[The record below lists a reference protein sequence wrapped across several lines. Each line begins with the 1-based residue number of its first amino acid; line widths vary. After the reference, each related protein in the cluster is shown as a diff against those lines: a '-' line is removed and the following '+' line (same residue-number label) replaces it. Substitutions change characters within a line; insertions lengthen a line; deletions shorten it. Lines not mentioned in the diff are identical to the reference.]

1 MQDLPT
7 EVAQISAMQIS
18 HRLERLLLALAT
30 SSALLPRATNAQNRP
45 PATTAALRSGTLSF
59 TGHATVGDFI
69 GSTSTVSGFVSG
81 ELTNAQGW
89 VEAPVATLVTQ
100 NDRRDRDMRASLEAD
115 KYPTIRF
122 DLVSVTGVSS
132 ESPRGDAFAVTLQGN
147 LAIHGVTRLVD
158 LPAKVVRAA
167 DTIHVSA
174 EFPLDLVDY
183 RIGGLT
189 KMFGLLRMQRQ
200 IEVRLDLRFVT
211 SASHVVP
218 EHLMRDVGREP

>member
-1 MQDLPT
+1 
-7 EVAQISAMQIS
+7 MQIN
-18 HRLERLLLALAT
+18 HRFERLLLALAA
-30 SSALLPRATNAQNRP
+30 SSALLPRLASGQNRP
-45 PATTAALRSGTLSF
+45 PATTAVLRSGTLSF

-69 GSTSTVSGFVSG
+69 GSTSTVSGFVAG
-81 ELTNAQGW
+81 ELANAQGW

-115 KYPTIRF
+115 RYPTIRF
-122 DLVSVTGVSS
+122 DLAGVTSVSS
-132 ESPRGDAFAVTLQGN
+132 EGARGDTFAVILQGN

-158 LPAKVVRAA
+158 LPAKVVRDA

-174 EFPLDLVDY
+174 AFPLDLADY

-211 SASHVVP
+211 ASHLVP
-218 EHLMRDVGREP
+218 DTGLEP